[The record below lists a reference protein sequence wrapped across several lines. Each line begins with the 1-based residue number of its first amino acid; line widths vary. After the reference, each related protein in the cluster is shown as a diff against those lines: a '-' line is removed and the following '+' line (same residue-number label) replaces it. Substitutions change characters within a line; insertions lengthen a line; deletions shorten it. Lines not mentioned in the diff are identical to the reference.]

1 MECFH
6 NFSGCDPPGNPWVAE
21 PLEIT
26 GISTFL
32 ALFSCALFFVC
43 YLWWFPGVYRLVV
56 FLGGHSPSFLYM
68 LGLFTTLLG
77 KIFVVIKYLY
87 DDTELFSMTVIRV
100 LGLCAIYCGL
110 MALVSLPL
118 LHFYIPPQ
126 CIVTHSCFCCRTL
139 RSVEVHVVFFSLLFF
154 LSFNHT
160 PHS

>member
-1 MECFH
+1 M
-6 NFSGCDPPGNPWVAE
+6 PY
-21 PLEIT
+21 T
-26 GISTFL
+26 
-32 ALFSCALFFVC
+32 SCALFFVC
-43 YLWWFPGVYRLVV
+43 FLWWWWFPGVYRLVV
-56 FLGGHSPSFLYM
+56 FLGGHSPSFPLSFM
-68 LGLFTTLLG
+68 G
-77 KIFVVIKYLY
+77 KIFIIIKYLY
-87 DDTELFSMTVIRV
+87 DDTEIFSMTVIRV